1 MVGMRVH
8 GTTTIL
14 GWGMG
19 NLARVK
25 SGSRITFKMTSN
37 KDQEITIQG
46 DGFDCRTNK
55 TGGDGEWSNVAVQ
68 VIS

>member
-1 MVGMRVH
+1 MVLLLL
-8 GTTTIL
+8 L

-25 SGSRITFKMTSN
+25 SGSRSTFKIRSTFKMTSN

>member
-1 MVGMRVH
+1 MRVH
-8 GTTTIL
+8 GTV

-25 SGSRITFKMTSN
+25 SSSCSKFKMSSN
-37 KDQEITIQG
+37 KEVTIKIKIQG
-46 DGFDCRTNK
+46 EGFDCRTNK

>member
-1 MVGMRVH
+1 MVLLLL
-8 GTTTIL
+8 L
-14 GWGMG
+14 GWGM
-19 NLARVK
+19 ARVK